1 MRYKIIITGAVGAGK
16 TTAIG
21 ALTDQTAL
29 QTDAVA
35 SDSITS
41 QRKQTTTVALDY
53 GVVKLNDEDVAHVY
67 GTPGQERFDFM
78 WDILSEGAHG
88 LILLIDDSRN
98 YPFRDLKYYYEQ
110 FADLINSTRVIIGIT
125 RSDLKEEPT
134 SIETYQQWLKQLNL
148 EADVLRVDARVKEDI
163 YTLVQQLVA
172 EKNSVEKAMPNVEGV
187 DDAGENSTPEAG
199 STVSSTNEAATP
211 VVDELIVPALEKMNL
226 TRSSMEAVEKIQG
239 VTGVTLTN
247 DMGELIDSSIHD
259 ESLNE
264 LIAFISGMTPSLEEV
279 AGLGEI
285 HRIMLRGP
293 KDDNLTVFVESE
305 RSLGIISERK
315 KSIPALSQQIED
327 MLQWV

>member
-35 SDSITS
+35 SDLITS

-110 FADLINSTRVIIGIT
+110 FADLISNTRVIIGVT
-125 RSDLKEEPT
+125 RSDLTEEPT

-172 EKNSVEKAMPNVEGV
+172 EENSAVETVSNVEMPNDVETNV
-187 DDAGENSTPEAG
+187 TPETLA
-199 STVSSTNEAATP
+199 VSSTDKTAEPMA
-211 VVDELIVPALEKMNL
+211 DELAIPALEKMNL

-264 LIAFISGMTPSLEEV
+264 LIAFISGMTPSLEEI

-293 KDDNLTVFVESE
+293 KDDNLTVFVEAE
-305 RSLGIISERK
+305 RSLGVVSERK